1 MEFYAPDTIYDTQQ
15 VVNDAPE
22 PVIQPKRDAAT
33 KDQGQCLI
41 NTLIVKL

>member
-1 MEFYAPDTIYDTQQ
+1 MELYAPDIIYDSQQ

-22 PVIQPKRDAAT
+22 PKRAAAI